1 MADNTNTP
9 KPEQIEA
16 LTRAEQILRDQLEKQ
31 LNIRFKSNEE
41 FRKAVELNKEYLKQ
55 LNGIEIALDGQLSLY
70 TEINKQV
77 QDFGKG
83 LTDNLKNSKLQGNTQ
98 LGLKGI
104 YSSLNNLQGKLISNQ
119 EDLLRGELSSND
131 VAKDILKN
139 RLLQQNQEKISN
151 DLTSQKSNLEN
162 QLKAI
167 IEEKNRSGK
176 GYTEEQ
182 YKQKGEIAKQL
193 QAVEALR
200 KSLDSANE
208 AQASITNELQNQLNN
223 ILAIEA
229 KTGVAGKLLKG
240 FTKIPILGDMLDIQG
255 AQKAMNIAA
264 ANGASGFGTML
275 TGVKALGPSLKAALG
290 PLGLIL
296 MAADAFKALV
306 GAMFDADK
314 QVTSLAKNLSISKDD
329 AGDIRDYFITI
340 SNTIDTTYNRLQD
353 VIDAQ
358 IQLSEL
364 SKFTILFSDT
374 ALENQIALTKE
385 IGLSESEAAN
395 LNKTFSLNNAE
406 GTKGT
411 DIVYDQIAAFANENK
426 MIANGKKILQE
437 VSKVSGQILLNFR
450 GNLPALTAAILQ
462 ADKLGV
468 SISEARDIS
477 NSLLDFE
484 SSISNELEASVFLGR
499 RFNLEQARA
508 LALRKDYVG
517 ATEEVLKQV
526 GSIEEF
532 ESMSAIHQQ
541 VIAKAAGMTVDKLAD
556 SLLYQKFIGTETGK
570 TIDRFKAAG
579 REDLANRLM
588 TGKLQGEELKAAQSS
603 LTAQEKFNI
612 ALDKAKEIFT
622 NLVDGG
628 TLDML
633 AGILKDIANY
643 VAAIT
648 GTPIKAAE
656 TDILTNKA
664 TELQQNLAKTPT
676 GIEKEVKIKELNDL
690 KQTLTETSKGISDV
704 EEGINILGDA
714 AEWVFTNLITLG
726 KGTSNIIGKSDKRLE
741 DASKAAMQAKKT
753 LDELN
758 NPTIDKLNK
767 EIQTL
772 QLSQS
777 KQNIKDG
784 YSDSS
789 DGPFEITNRY
799 GQTAVTAVG
808 DKIAVSP
815 NMSFNRQ
822 PTQPTSVGISKEDVT
837 VIVSNLLG
845 EFNKGLNAITS
856 RPSVAIIDGRDAFI
870 RDTASNQN
878 FGTYQGMNTSYLS
891 A

>member
-1 MADNTNTP
+1 MAEDKNIPN
-9 KPEQIEA
+9 PEQIEA
-16 LTRAEQILRDQLEKQ
+16 LTRAEQILKDQLEKQ

-41 FRKAVELNKEYLKQ
+41 FRKTIELNKEYDKK
-55 LNGIEIALDGQLSLY
+55 LNDIEIALEGQLSLY
-70 TEINKQV
+70 NEINKQV

-83 LTDNLKNSKLQGNTQ
+83 LTDNLKKSKLQSNTQ

-104 YSSLNNLQGKLISNQ
+104 YSALNGLQGKLISNQ
-119 EDLLRGELSSND
+119 ENLLRGELSSND
-131 VAKDILKN
+131 ITKDILKN
-139 RLLQQNQEKISN
+139 RILEQNQVKISN
-151 DLTSQKSNLEN
+151 DLSLKQTDLTN
-162 QLKAI
+162 QLKKI
-167 IEEKNRSGK
+167 IEEKNKSGK

-182 YKQKGEIAKQL
+182 YKQKEEIGKQI
-193 QAVEALR
+193 QAVGALK
-200 KSLDSANE
+200 KSLDSANTAQADITKELE
-208 AQASITNELQNQLNN
+208 AQLTA

-229 KTGVAGKLLKG
+229 KTGIAGKLLKG

-296 MAADAFKALV
+296 MAVDAFKALI

-314 QVTSLAKNLSISKDD
+314 QVTSLAKNLSISKGEAADVR
-329 AGDIRDYFITI
+329 GYFIDI
-340 SNTIDTTYNRLQD
+340 ANTINTTYNRLQD

-426 MIANGKKILQE
+426 IIANGRKILQE

-484 SSISNELEASVFLGR
+484 SSISNELEAGVFLGR
-499 RFNLEQARA
+499 RFNLEKARS
-508 LALRKDYVG
+508 LALQKNYVG

-532 ESMSAIHQQ
+532 ENMSAIHQQ

-556 SLLYQKFIGTETGK
+556 SLMYQKFIGTETGR

-588 TGKLQGEELKAAQSS
+588 TGKLQGEELIAAQSS
-603 LTAQEKFNI
+603 LTAQEKFNL

-628 TLDML
+628 TLDIL
-633 AGILKDIANY
+633 ADYIKQIADSI
-643 VAAIT
+643 ASIT
-648 GTPIKAAE
+648 GSKGRINTGKLTGIQADIEQDIKGVEGATTLEQKIGVKDQLKISKSELEDIKKDDFNALSLFNPIEYIKA
-656 TDILTNKA
+656 TIMGPGKA
-664 TELQQNLAKTPT
+664 SFDAVFRSMAADAADKSL
-676 GIEKEVKIKELNDL
+676 KEL
-690 KQTLTETSKGISDV
+690 
-704 EEGINILGDA
+704 
-714 AEWVFTNLITLG
+714 
-726 KGTSNIIGKSDKRLE
+726 
-741 DASKAAMQAKKT
+741 
-753 LDELN
+753 

-772 QLSQS
+772 QLSQP
-777 KQNIKDG
+777 KQKIQDG

-789 DGPFEITNRY
+789 DGPFEITNKY
-799 GQTAVTAVG
+799 GETAVTAVG

-815 NMSFNRQ
+815 NMSFNNN
-822 PTQPTSVGISKEDVT
+822 PTSPTLDLTPFINAFTSFKNE
-837 VIVSNLLG
+837 VITAMNRPQPSPQ
-845 EFNKGLNAITS
+845 FALN
-856 RPSVAIIDGRDAFI
+856 VDGRQLGTVVG
-870 RDTASNQN
+870 RQTETGTAQN
-878 FGTYQGMNTSYLS
+878 ISTGYTMP
-891 A
+891 

>member
-1 MADNTNTP
+1 MAENTNTP

-16 LTRAEQILRDQLEKQ
+16 LTRAEQILKDQLEKQ

-41 FRKAVELNKEYLKQ
+41 FRKAVELNKEHLKQ
-55 LNGIEIALDGQLSLY
+55 LNAIEIALDGQLDLY
-70 TEINKQV
+70 TEINRKV

-83 LTDNLKNSKLQGNTQ
+83 LQDNIRNAKLQGSTQ

-104 YSSLNNLQGKLISNQ
+104 YTTLNSLQGKLISNQ

-131 VAKDILKN
+131 VAKDLLKN
-139 RLLQQNQEKISN
+139 RLLQQNQEKISRDIIDGQRSLFN
-151 DLTSQKSNLEN
+151 SIQEKTRQISQSRGENKEKLKEEREELVGIYNATNKIIVRLGESESAQADITKELEN
-162 QLKAI
+162 QLTA
-167 IEEKNRSGK
+167 
-176 GYTEEQ
+176 
-182 YKQKGEIAKQL
+182 
-193 QAVEALR
+193 
-200 KSLDSANE
+200 
-208 AQASITNELQNQLNN
+208 

-229 KTGVAGKLLKG
+229 KTGIAGKLLKG
-240 FTKIPILGDMLDIQG
+240 FSKIPVIGDMLDIQG
-255 AQKAMNIAA
+255 AQKAMNVAA
-264 ANGASGFGTML
+264 ASGASGFGTML

-296 MAADAFKALV
+296 MAVDAFKALV

-314 QVTSLAKNLSISKDD
+314 QVTSLAKNLSISKAEAADVR
-329 AGDIRDYFITI
+329 GYFIDI
-340 SNTIDTTYNRLQD
+340 ANTINTTYNRLQD

-426 MIANGKKILQE
+426 IIANGRKILQE

-532 ESMSAIHQQ
+532 ENMSAIHQQ

-556 SLLYQKFIGTETGK
+556 SLMYQKFIGTETGR

-603 LTAQEKFNI
+603 LTAQEKFNL

-628 TLDML
+628 TLDIL
-633 AGILKDIANY
+633 ADYIKQIADSI
-643 VAAIT
+643 ASIT
-648 GTPIKAAE
+648 GSKGRINTGKLTGIQADIEQDIKGVEGATTLEQKIGVKDQLKISKSELEDIKKDDFNALSLFNPIEYIKA
-656 TDILTNKA
+656 TIMGPGKA
-664 TELQQNLAKTPT
+664 SFDAVFRSMAADAADKSL
-676 GIEKEVKIKELNDL
+676 KEL
-690 KQTLTETSKGISDV
+690 
-704 EEGINILGDA
+704 
-714 AEWVFTNLITLG
+714 
-726 KGTSNIIGKSDKRLE
+726 
-741 DASKAAMQAKKT
+741 
-753 LDELN
+753 

-772 QLSQS
+772 QLSQP
-777 KQNIKDG
+777 KQKIQDG

-808 DKIAVSP
+808 DKVAVSP
-815 NMSFNRQ
+815 NVSVNKT
-822 PTQPTSVGISKEDVT
+822 TQPTF
-837 VIVSNLLG
+837 NLTPMI
-845 EFNKGLNAITS
+845 NAINEV
-856 RPSVAIIDGRDAFI
+856 RNAVATLTNKPTPQPTFVFQGNGAELGRFI
-870 RDTASNQN
+870 GQYSELGTAQN
-878 FGTYQGMNTSYLS
+878 INTAYLS
-891 A
+891 S